1 MLKKKKVCKKTTK
14 RGKWS
19 AEYKVKVSVDP
30 IKKKKRK

>member
-1 MLKKKKVCKKTTK
+1 MIKKKKACKK
-14 RGKWS
+14 GKWS